1 MTLAV
6 LFAGAPRV
14 SHAALAR
21 FLRVRRDTLQSE
33 GDRGAIAF
41 QLTPTGRRLYTR
53 AAVEAFL
60 ARADAPPPAEPAKP
74 ATPPPRVRRRGR
86 GARSAEVLDFQAEV
100 AAARARMSPRA

>member
-1 MTLAV
+1 VTLAA

-21 FLRVRRDTLQSE
+21 FLRLRGSTLQAE

-60 ARADAPPPAEPAKP
+60 ARADAPPAQEPAKP
-74 ATPPPRVRRRGR
+74 AQPPPRLRRRSR
-86 GARSAEVLDFQAEV
+86 GARTADVVDFQAEV
-100 AAARARMSPRA
+100 AAARARMSPRP